1 MQPRDG
7 NQRVYYRVECP
18 VVISHCVVGDRVP
31 AGKPAGAFFPDEEHF
46 HLLRELSKMDHDS
59 SQLLHLLGEQ
69 DRNLGAY
76 LNHVNRKID
85 TLARHIAT
93 LTPGMSQGS
102 EQSISLSE
110 GGLSFRCP
118 QPPPRDSVLAVRLTL
133 LPSYVGIAVYG
144 RVVSTAP
151 DPTDK
156 PVVAINFEQLPDA
169 DRHIIARHV
178 MKVQMTQKRNQGTD
192 D

>member
-1 MQPRDG
+1 MQPRDA
-7 NQRVYYRVECP
+7 NQRDYYRVECP
-18 VVISHCVVGDRVP
+18 AVISHCVVGDHLP
-31 AGKPAGAFFPDEEHF
+31 TGKPAGAFFPDEEHF
-46 HLLRELSKMDHDS
+46 NLLRELSKMDHDA
-59 SQLLHLLGEQ
+59 SQLLHLIGEQ

-93 LTPGMSQGS
+93 LTPGISQGS

-118 QPPPRDSVLAVRLTL
+118 QPPPRDSVLALRLTL

-144 RVVSTAP
+144 RVVNVASERSAE
-151 DPTDK
+151 
-156 PVVAINFEQLPDA
+156 PVVAINFEQLQDA

-178 MKVQMTQKRNQGTD
+178 MQVQMAQKRNHGAGD
-192 D
+192 